1 MSFRNDMFFSRDSY
15 IGRALSKAYIPTKEK
30 NPNEYYA
37 LVKELGI
44 LFDENSKDGMINM
57 PSVTKSFTGK
67 V

>member
-37 LVKELGI
+37 LVKVGI
-44 LFDENSKDGMINM
+44 RYNEQYIF
-57 PSVTKSFTGK
+57 
-67 V
+67 